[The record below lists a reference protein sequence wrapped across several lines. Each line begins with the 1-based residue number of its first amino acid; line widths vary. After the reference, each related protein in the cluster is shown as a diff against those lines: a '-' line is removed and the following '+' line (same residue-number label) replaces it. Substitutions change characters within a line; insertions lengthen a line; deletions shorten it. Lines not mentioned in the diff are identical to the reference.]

1 MSIVND
7 DLLDDGL
14 IAVMGEERCQ
24 DISNLFGMNPIPVET
39 LWEPLTVS
47 WAARWEPLTE
57 SWEDRVHSPLKSIIP
72 PALLCAF
79 IFWCQMTGHMDETP
93 ATFVMLACV
102 FISFFRVG
110 RVVFSK

>member
-24 DISNLFGMNPIPVET
+24 DISNLFWKDVSVLLGCNHIPMD
-39 LWEPLTVS
+39 
-47 WAARWEPLTE
+47 ARWEPLTE
-57 SWEDRVHSPLKSIIP
+57 SWGKRVQAELKSIIL

-79 IFWCQMTGHMDETP
+79 IFWCQMTGKMDETP
-93 ATFVMLACV
+93 ATCVMLACV
-102 FISFFRVG
+102 FVSFFRVG
-110 RVVFSK
+110 RAVYSK

>member
-14 IAVMGEERCQ
+14 ISVMGEERCQ
-24 DISNLFGMNPIPVET
+24 DISNLFGMNPIPV
-39 LWEPLTVS
+39 
-47 WAARWEPLTE
+47 AARWEPMTE
-57 SWEDRVHSPLKSIIP
+57 SWAERVHSSLKSIIP

-110 RVVFSK
+110 RAVFSK